1 MSTSLSPSVATAL
14 AAARSALSPD
24 TPVEDDVRTA
34 LSDLARAL
42 GAKRSEKGTITALR
56 AIVEQQIRPG
66 PATDKMCYQRT
77 GASKSNF
84 MKWKRRVHECQVAG
98 HVDDVMVEGM
108 TDSAALNV
116 LMQTVLPPSEE
127 ESWLDGLHGRV
138 TRSAT
143 RSRSVTRS
151 PSRECG
157 DG

>member
-1 MSTSLSPSVATAL
+1 MSTSGAPSPATAL
-14 AAARSALSPD
+14 AAARDALSSD
-24 TPVEDDVRTA
+24 VPVEEDVRTA

-56 AIVEQQIRPG
+56 AIVEQQVRPG
-66 PATDKMCYQRT
+66 KTDKMCYQRT

-84 MKWKRRVHECQVAG
+84 MKWKRRVHQCQVAG

-108 TDSAALNV
+108 TDSADLNV
-116 LMQTVLPPSEE
+116 LMQTVLPGEE
-127 ESWLDGLHGRV
+127 ESWLQGLHGRV
-138 TRSAT
+138 THSAT

-151 PSRECG
+151 PSRERG